1 MSNKN
6 KNIENQGEVIT
17 AEEKK
22 KLDSTKIFLIVF
34 AAVAL
39 VGILV
44 SMVFALIPLFKKDKS
59 FDYLKGNISKYVE
72 VPKELYNSFTVNVEL
87 PAVNDRDVQYEINS
101 LLCDNKIIPETPV
114 TMLPNLT
121 VGVGDIAHIY
131 YRGYTLDAENNKNYF
146 DGGCNF
152 TDSVYALEI
161 GSGTFIPGF
170 EYNLI
175 DKNQKEFAS
184 LTKLTEGYTQPGDV
198 IYLTYSVYYA
208 DGQASLAKT
217 ALVDLSDPNLDKTW
231 GAGFAECFNKNLKG
245 IEIGKQ
251 FATGAGDDKKLTV
264 ETTKSTSTS
273 AAQDIYFDMSIS
285 SAYRV
290 SEGEKLVVEA
300 YFPYNYGEESLD
312 GKTAYFEVYIK
323 AVQDYDVPA
332 YDDTFITETLKL
344 TAEELASYEGETL
357 VEKHK
362 AYIRSELEASYD
374 ESVRSVVESYFW
386 KSVIAGA
393 TFHKLPEKDVEVA
406 YNNYILEIEST
417 FVGGYS
423 SYYNSL
429 DEFARAYLNLDS
441 KADWKAKLRSDAE
454 YSIKQKLAFY
464 YIIREDNLIP
474 TDEEYQRIYDE
485 LFGEYLQSYLDY
497 YKITADDAN
506 YETKVEAAKAEILS
520 QYGESYWRESAYYE
534 FAIEKIIDRAKLVF
548 TA

>member
-6 KNIENQGEVIT
+6 KNIENQGEVVT

-44 SMVFALIPLFKKDKS
+44 SVVFALMPLFNKEKS
-59 FDYLKGNISKYVE
+59 FDYFKDNLSKYVY
-72 VPKELYNSFTVNVEL
+72 VPRELYNDYTVNVEL
-87 PAVNDRDVQYEINS
+87 PAVSDRDVEYEVIN
-101 LLCDNKIIPETPV
+101 LLCKNKIIPETPV
-114 TMLPNLT
+114 TKLPNIT

-131 YRGYTLDAENNKNYF
+131 YRGYTLDGETKNYF

-152 TDSVYALEI
+152 TDSLYALEI
-161 GSGTFIPGF
+161 GSGSFIPGF

-175 DKNQKEFAS
+175 DKNQKDYAT
-184 LTKLTEGYTQPGDV
+184 LDKITEGKTQPGDI

-208 DGQASLAKT
+208 DGQASLSKT

-231 GAGFAECFNKNLKG
+231 GEGFSAYFNKDFNGK
-245 IEIGKQ
+245 EIGKQ

-264 ETTKSTSTS
+264 GTTKNTANS
-273 AAQDIYFDMSIS
+273 ADEDIYFDLSVS
-285 SAYRV
+285 TAYRV

-323 AVQDYDVPA
+323 AVQDYSVPE
-332 YDDTFITETLKL
+332 YDDAFITDTLKI
-344 TAEELASYEGETL
+344 TAEELASFEGETL
-357 VEKHK
+357 VAKHK
-362 AYIRSELEASYD
+362 ASIRSELEVKYEENVRNII
-374 ESVRSVVESYFW
+374 ESSIW
-386 KSVIAGA
+386 KSVIAGS
-393 TFHKLPEKDVEVA
+393 TFYKLPEKDVEIA
-406 YNNYILEIEST
+406 YNNYGAEIEST

-474 TDEEYQRIYDE
+474 TDEEYQKIYDKI
-485 LFGEYLQSYLDY
+485 FGEYLQSYLDY
-497 YKITADDAN
+497 YKITTEDAN

-520 QYGESYWRESAYYE
+520 QYGESYWRETAYYE
-534 FAIEKIIDRAKLVF
+534 FAIEKIIDRAKLVY
-548 TA
+548 AQ